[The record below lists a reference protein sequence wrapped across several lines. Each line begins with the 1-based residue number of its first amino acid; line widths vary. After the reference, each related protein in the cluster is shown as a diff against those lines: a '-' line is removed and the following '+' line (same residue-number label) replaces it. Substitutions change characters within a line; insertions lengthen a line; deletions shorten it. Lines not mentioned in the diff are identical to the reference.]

1 MAIKR
6 VTYNTLSY
14 LVAEIKRPLRR
25 EKRHRSAGGA

>member
-14 LVAEIKRPLRR
+14 LGNCYCGSVYLGYVSETDT
-25 EKRHRSAGGA
+25 